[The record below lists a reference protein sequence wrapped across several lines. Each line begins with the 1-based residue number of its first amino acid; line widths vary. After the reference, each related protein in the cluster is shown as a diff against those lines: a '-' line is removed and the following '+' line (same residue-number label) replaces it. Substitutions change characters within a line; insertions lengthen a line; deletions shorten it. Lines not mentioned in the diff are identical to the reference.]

1 MLLQMEEEFSDSCF
15 NTYEEDPNCAC
26 EVLFFN
32 CFDVKY
38 SRDLMKFPYDLD
50 MADRKSVV

>member
-1 MLLQMEEEFSDSCF
+1 MEEEFLDSCF
-15 NTYEEDPNCAC
+15 NMYEEDLNCVC

-38 SRDLMKFPYDLD
+38 LCDLMKFLYDLD
-50 MADRKSVV
+50 MVFNIVI